1 MMTDITD
8 YVHRQIAQFD
18 NACQTAKPSMVAY
31 LADYFAKIDRSQ
43 VDTLWVE
50 YNDDLD
56 LFIFWLDKTGK
67 TLNRGLAGMIPKEH
81 YPTGNFSLDEI
92 EDELYDF
99 DLDDDEVMEYY
110 DDISDNIHNR
120 FETWFI
126 DCWKQANQNNAQPL
140 PAYFSEHDSIT
151 KYDLVNHTKKAL
163 NDLEKKHGWT
173 CLFE

>member
-1 MMTDITD
+1 MTDITD

-18 NACQTAKPSMVAY
+18 NACQTAKPSMLAY
-31 LADYFAKIDRSQ
+31 LADYFAKI
-43 VDTLWVE
+43 
-50 YNDDLD
+50 
-56 LFIFWLDKTGK
+56 IFWLDKTGK